1 MYDLVLVTN
10 FFHHFDPPTCEKLM
24 RKILAALTPGGQCV
38 TLDFV
43 PNDDRVSPPTA
54 AGFAMVM
61 LGTTAAGDAYTFAEY
76 ETMFRNAGYT
86 SSSLHSLNRAP
97 QAVIVSK
104 A

>member
-1 MYDLVLVTN
+1 
-10 FFHHFDPPTCEKLM
+10 
-24 RKILAALTPGGQCV
+24 
-38 TLDFV
+38 
-43 PNDDRVSPPTA
+43 
-54 AGFAMVM
+54 MVM

-76 ETMFRNAGYT
+76 QTMFRNAGYT